1 MGDLAFLDSMDSG
14 FSLRTFRLGKY
25 TSFLSYIQ
33 QNDASLQHHQKK
45 NQNKGSTSGFLG
57 GSWRKEVGYHKTI
70 TKIRLC
76 RDLLTFSIGACM
88 VHCWTTLLQ
97 DSIFNPIVS

>member
-45 NQNKGSTSGFLG
+45 IKIKAQLLDSLVVLG
-57 GSWRKEVGYHKTI
+57 GKKLGI
-70 TKIRLC
+70 TKQSPKYGFAAIY
-76 RDLLTFSIGACM
+76 
-88 VHCWTTLLQ
+88 
-97 DSIFNPIVS
+97 

>member
-33 QNDASLQHHQKK
+33 QKDASLQHHQKK
-45 NQNKGSTSGFLG
+45 FKIKVQLPDSLVVLG
-57 GSWRKEVGYHKTI
+57 GKKLGI
-70 TKIRLC
+70 TKQSPKHGFAGIY
-76 RDLLTFSIGACM
+76 
-88 VHCWTTLLQ
+88 
-97 DSIFNPIVS
+97 